1 MTEKDKK
8 NRDSWKKEADKALNE
23 GDFWKATACL
33 LFVYIIEEKHK
44 EEN

>member
-1 MTEKDKK
+1 MTEKDKYNIEQWREQAEIAFK
-8 NRDSWKKEADKALNE
+8 E

-44 EEN
+44 EN